1 VRLSKTGHKSPKEGE
16 EIMLRSITIFV
27 VLVMLIGSNVFAQAD
42 SFIYPVQSD
51 EVTNIFDNIV
61 NPHSVDGG
69 WYVNNGFGEHWN
81 DNFSGDSPGGTDFPY
96 HPGMDYN
103 RYDGE
108 ENSGNDV
115 PVYSIADG
123 EVIRVQDMG
132 SLGWA
137 ILVRYDLPSMEDL
150 SIYIIPGTVATAEIQ
165 NASSVV
171 AMYLH
176 LYDNALGLSSDDHRP
191 PLPIITVTKGQL
203 LGYISSSLAHLHFE
217 IRAGSNDQTA
227 DPPANGHQV
236 AGYYDSEQAITDFG
250 NIDPEDF
257 IADHVGASSSI
268 VGQFADGTISQ
279 EIVQKYNDMANV
291 GNLLGDPW
299 DNGGSVYVHPVSD
312 FQVQQDFSDQDNGF
326 TMPWTTI
333 TYFNDPWNS
342 SRVGRLLKE
351 GFWATYMN
359 SSEEEGG
366 YGWISLG
373 VPVTNELP
381 PDGYGKVKQRFW
393 RLGDNYANDA
403 GDWERRYLEWDPA
416 SSTITPLDA
425 DGNPMTWAECIA
437 SIGGQVA
444 SVASPDSRAFSANE
458 MVSKS
463 GQMHGGRAVS
473 TSRSFFQ
480 SSLGDMPR
488 SQSDGIYHSDIK
500 VADFDQPFSLIDQ
513 QGYSGFYAMV
523 GGAVIP
529 IDPFTMNGDMTI
541 YVGGP
546 PPGADIQFSHW
557 TIYPNPGT
565 VGEEIHVEGEIWNEG
580 GSSITV
586 SELRLDFLDPNGSEV
601 YGYSL
606 YDTEF
611 ESGGGWY
618 IWLNLYPYISGNHT
632 ARFRGLIDGQWQ
644 TYAIETVYVQSN
656 PNQPVAAFFATPTS
670 GTLPLD
676 VQFTDESTNNPNDWF
691 WNFGDGN
698 TSTSQH
704 PSHTYTVTGNY
715 TVSLTAMNSSGN
727 DLDIKMNY
735 ITVNLPTP
743 VANFS
748 ATPMF
753 GDAPLTVQ
761 FTNESEGGSFSSEW
775 IFGDGST
782 SIEQNPDHIYIT
794 AGTYTVSLIIGDGA
808 EADTLVRNDYI
819 IVEDVFSGVEG
830 DSLIVFGLDDNH
842 PNPFNPQT
850 VISYSLPSEQQ
861 VSLIIY
867 DVRGRPVATLVDG
880 VVSAGTHTT
889 IWNGSDHT
897 GHTVSS
903 GVYFYRLTTNNNSST
918 RKMLLMK

>member
-1 VRLSKTGHKSPKEGE
+1 
-16 EIMLRSITIFV
+16 MLRSIMIFV
-27 VLVMLIGSNVFAQAD
+27 TLILMISINVSAQIVPIVDGFQMPFDGSYTQTCEFGVYGDCFHSDQYHLAEDYDMPVVGTPIYACADGIVKEARESDGYGGIVLIEHRLSSGEYVVSLCAHMNNSLR
-42 SFIYPVQSD
+42 PV
-51 EVTNIFDNIV
+51 
-61 NPHSVDGG
+61 SVDQEVFRGVTIIG
-69 WYVNNGFGEHWN
+69 YIADTGNNGG
-81 DNFSGDSPGGTDFPY
+81 PY
-96 HPGMDYN
+96 DP
-103 RYDGE
+103 
-108 ENSGNDV
+108 
-115 PVYSIADG
+115 
-123 EVIRVQDMG
+123 
-132 SLGWA
+132 
-137 ILVRYDLPSMEDL
+137 
-150 SIYIIPGTVATAEIQ
+150 
-165 NASSVV
+165 
-171 AMYLH
+171 
-176 LYDNALGLSSDDHRP
+176 
-191 PLPIITVTKGQL
+191 
-203 LGYISSSLAHLHFE
+203 HLHF
-217 IRAGSNDQTA
+217 GVHKGN
-227 DPPANGHQV
+227 
-236 AGYYDSEQAITDFG
+236 YDSTPMYACNGGWRYQGYSYDDCVLSDWYDPSDFVASH
-250 NIDPEDF
+250 P
-257 IADHVGASSSI
+257 ASSSI

-761 FTNESEGGSFSSEW
+761 FTNELEGGSFSSEW